1 MDDVVTGAIDEQ
13 QAYRLYKDAKSML
26 RAGGFNLRKF
36 VSNLPSLQK
45 TIDDEEQP
53 TASSSLKEPACL
65 QETYSKS
72 TLGPPKLH
80 KDQKVLEFGGM
91 LHLIEPLKRLPA
103 KHRTFSQPREM
114 L

>member
-1 MDDVVTGAIDEQ
+1 MDDVVTGVIDEQ

-45 TIDDEEQP
+45 TIDDEKQP
-53 TASSSLKEPACL
+53 TASSSLKEPVGL

-72 TLGPPKLH
+72 TLGPPKLTSRRSEGLGSS
-80 KDQKVLEFGGM
+80 VECCIYLSAME
-91 LHLIEPLKRLPA
+91 LIVHQLV
-103 KHRTFSQPREM
+103 
-114 L
+114 